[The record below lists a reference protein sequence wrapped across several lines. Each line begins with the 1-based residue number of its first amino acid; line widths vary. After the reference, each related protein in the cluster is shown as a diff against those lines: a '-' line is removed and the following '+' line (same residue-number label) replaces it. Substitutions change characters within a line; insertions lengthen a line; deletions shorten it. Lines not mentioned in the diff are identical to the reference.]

1 MPKIRHGLWIAP
13 KRIDGRL
20 RISKAMAEARGSL
33 ITALGGDVSPQEE
46 ILIDRSVFLLYK
58 VMTFESQMLKND
70 TTMPSVH
77 EHYLGWVNT
86 LRKILETLG
95 LKRIP
100 KELDLEKLLDEET
113 DKPA

>member
-20 RISKAMAEARGSL
+20 RISKAMAEAKGSL
-33 ITALGGDVSPQEE
+33 IAALGGDVSPQEE
-46 ILIDRSVFLLYK
+46 ILIDRCVFLLYK

-70 TTMPSVH
+70 PKMDVIH
-77 EHYLGWVNT
+77 EQYLAWVNC
-86 LRKILETLG
+86 LRRTLETLS

-100 KELDLEKLLDEET
+100 REIDLEKLLNEET